1 MNNLYYYKAHVTYV
15 YDGDTITC
23 DVDCGFGLKMIKT
36 KIRLYGIDTP
46 ELRGEES
53 ELGIHVRDI
62 LREKIN
68 NKDILLQTIKDK
80 KGKYGRYL
88 GILHL
93 KEDGK
98 YININDWLIEN
109 NYAVKYE

>member
-1 MNNLYYYKAHVTYV
+1 MNNLYFYKAHVTYI

-46 ELRGEES
+46 ELRGEDNKI
-53 ELGIHVRDI
+53 GIHVRDI
-62 LREKIN
+62 LREKLHD
-68 NKDILLQTIKDK
+68 KDILLQTIKDK

-88 GILHL
+88 GIAHL
-93 KEDGK
+93 KEDDK
-98 YININDWLIEN
+98 YININDWLIEKG
-109 NYAVKYE
+109 YAVKY

>member
-1 MNNLYYYKAHVTYV
+1 MKNLYYYKAHVTYV

-23 DVDCGFGLKMIKT
+23 DIDCGFGLKMIKT
-36 KIRLYGIDTP
+36 KIRLYGINTP
-46 ELRGEES
+46 EIRGEES
-53 ELGIHVRDI
+53 EIGIQVRDI
-62 LREKIN
+62 LRKKIHGKN
-68 NKDILLQTIKDK
+68 ILLQTIKDK

-93 KEDGK
+93 EEDGK
-98 YININDWLIEN
+98 YININDWLLEN